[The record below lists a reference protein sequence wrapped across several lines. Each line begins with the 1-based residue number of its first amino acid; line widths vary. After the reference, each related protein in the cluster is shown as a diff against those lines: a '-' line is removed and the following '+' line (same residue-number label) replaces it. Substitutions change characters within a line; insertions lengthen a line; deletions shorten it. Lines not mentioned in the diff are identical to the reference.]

1 LGWVWGLTPSSEM
14 TQVLGGAVNL
24 GRGLNIKV
32 FFGFRRRRDR
42 GRGGT
47 GKAQFFFG
55 RGTKDFRKILP
66 SFYDFLVWWGL
77 TGQQGATPEL
87 NKFTFGCFYR
97 EYGT

>member
-1 LGWVWGLTPSSEM
+1 MGWVWGLTPSSEM

-66 SFYDFLVWWGL
+66 SFYDFFGLVGFDWSAG
-77 TGQQGATPEL
+77 GHSRVE
-87 NKFTFGCFYR
+87 
-97 EYGT
+97 